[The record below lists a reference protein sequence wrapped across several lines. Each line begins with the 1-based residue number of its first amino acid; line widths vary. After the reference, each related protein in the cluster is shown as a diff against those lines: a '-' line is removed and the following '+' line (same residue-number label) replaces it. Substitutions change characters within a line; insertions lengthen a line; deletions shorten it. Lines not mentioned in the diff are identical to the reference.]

1 MSNTASATV
10 PQARPRSTRWA
21 RAARALTAGFTFIG
35 VVIMLYVLAQLPS
48 EFSGVR
54 TETWAWA
61 LPAVVLAALTYV
73 GSAVS
78 LRGAVIPPLP
88 MARTTELQLAEAFTS
103 VATPD
108 GVGSVALSNRFLG
121 HFGVEPVTAVGAF
134 TLSSL
139 ASGIV
144 GVTAAAIASA
154 LSADQFSVTSASHQT
169 NWWLILVAV
178 IVVALVVGAVVWIGR
193 IRRRVLPPVTRAL
206 RDLMAVLRRPRRAA
220 SLFGG
225 EVFYT
230 LVEAAS
236 LVAILDMLD
245 VRASFAVAVVLVVA
259 ANGVG
264 AAVPLPGA
272 MGAPEALL
280 VAGLAA
286 AGVDRV
292 NAVAAA
298 ASYRLLTYWLPTI
311 PGALAA
317 RNLKRHGLL

>member
-1 MSNTASATV
+1 MTDVTSATI
-10 PQARPRSTRWA
+10 PSTKPKSKRWA
-21 RAARALTAGFTFIG
+21 RAAGTLTAVFTFIG
-35 VVIMLYVLAQLPS
+35 VVIMLYVLAQLPT

-54 TETWAWA
+54 TETWVWA
-61 LPAVVLAALTYV
+61 VPAVLLAALTYL
-73 GSAVS
+73 GSAIS

-88 MARTTELQLAEAFTS
+88 LLRTTELQLAEAFTS

-108 GVGSVALSNRFLG
+108 GVGSVALSNRFLN

-134 TLSSL
+134 TLSSV

-144 GVTAAAIASA
+144 GVTAAAIAAA
-154 LSADQFSVTSASHQT
+154 LSASRFNLTGPSHHD
-169 NWWLILVAV
+169 NWWLILGAV
-178 IVVALVVGAVVWIGR
+178 LALALVVGAMVWIDR
-193 IRRRVLPPVTRAL
+193 IRRRVLPPLTRAF
-206 RDLMAVLRRPRRAA
+206 RDLVAVLRRPRRAA
-220 SLFGG
+220 ALFGG
-225 EVFYT
+225 EILYT
-230 LVEAAS
+230 MVEALS
-236 LVAILDMLD
+236 LVAILHMLD
-245 VRASFAVAVVLVVA
+245 VRAPFGVAVVLVVA

-264 AAVPLPGA
+264 SAVPIPGA
-272 MGAPEALL
+272 MGAPEALV

-317 RNLKRHGLL
+317 RNLKGHGLL